1 MTYAYIEKPL
11 HDYYRAAIPR
21 LQGVCITEAQNR
33 MLGGGLPVIPYGVDV
48 ARGCRFGAQPERLP
62 DHGRPPRA
70 AQGRRPRDRD
80 RARAPGCRSSSSA
93 T

>member
-11 HDYYRAAIPR
+11 HDYYRARYPR
-21 LQGVCITEAQNR
+21 LQGVCISEAQNR

-48 ARGCRFGAQPERLP
+48 ARIPFGAVPEDFLLTVGRLVP
-62 DHGRPPRA
+62 
-70 AQGRRPRDRD
+70 AQGRGPRDRD
-80 RARAPGCRSSSSA
+80 RAPGRACRWSSSA